1 MGLENANTTENDTA
15 TQHPVIALITDWTT
29 AAGDLETRSATSD
42 LGGTMRMG
50 EQECV
55 LTEDSLTFKIYGER
69 TISERHRHRY
79 EVNESYVGQL
89 ESAGLRIAG
98 RSEKDDL
105 VEVIEVIDHPWFVA
119 CQFHP
124 EFTSSPRRG
133 HPMFIDFVRAGLT
146 RHNLTAA
153 SRKAN

>member
-1 MGLENANTTENDTA
+1 
-15 TQHPVIALITDWTT
+15 
-29 AAGDLETRSATSD
+29 
-42 LGGTMRMG
+42 MG

-133 HPMFIDFVRAGLT
+133 HPLFIDFVCAGLT